1 MENLTVKISSEES
14 VVRLLS
20 KEWFVKGVLQHTAFK
35 LTNGETYLSVNRPA
49 IDSFSEDVKAFV
61 VSHPFFV
68 FCEGKLKLYRRAF
81 FNVGTI
87 RSIDVKLGD
96 TQMAIDVE
104 VEPRA
109 THTKSHAGIFTRFQ
123 NKNIKQGQLLKVGPT
138 AEAISADTILLEV
151 RSQLMKISHIEEH
164 EIK

>member
-1 MENLTVKISSEES
+1 MV
-14 VVRLLS
+14 
-20 KEWFVKGVLQHTAFK
+20 
-35 LTNGETYLSVNRPA
+35 
-49 IDSFSEDVKAFV
+49 
-61 VSHPFFV
+61 
-68 FCEGKLKLYRRAF
+68 
-81 FNVGTI
+81 
-87 RSIDVKLGD
+87 
-96 TQMAIDVE
+96 IDVE

-123 NKNIKQGQLLKVGPT
+123 NKNIKRGQLLKAGPT